1 MFVSNQWISSLFT
14 LLDSRGSLTFIWNF
28 SNQIKVQSLSGGS
41 FSFNAAEKISSGR
54 ELEFDDFLSWN
65 SSTSLDDKTKKFIRL
80 ELINIDCGS
89 EWIIGELLLS
99 SFKDLLRLC
108 VNCHLSVVWLP
119 DNSVEFFDLLFND
132 DLNMWDRSFEVLQI
146 EKFNTVFLSLS
157 VEVWVHDTQVGSL
170 WMHVELHFSWVFDCV
185 SVHHSS
191 AWEF

>member
-1 MFVSNQWISSLFT
+1 M
-14 LLDSRGSLTFIWNF
+14 
-28 SNQIKVQSLSGGS
+28 SGGS

-157 VEVWVHDTQVGSL
+157 VEV
-170 WMHVELHFSWVFDCV
+170 
-185 SVHHSS
+185 
-191 AWEF
+191 